1 MRATELLNLEWIQC
15 RDLPLSIYEKAGN
28 ILRASELNP
37 NIKFNM
43 KHIAHLESNKQRD
56 QQANARRGSSPA
68 GAAEPPTVFAS
79 SGPLTAEELI
89 TSLDIIHRK
98 ALQNMR

>member
-1 MRATELLNLEWIQC
+1 MSKQAKAILLKLLEVDQKKRMRATELLNLEWIQC

-43 KHIAHLESNKQRD
+43 KHVAHLE
-56 QQANARRGSSPA
+56 
-68 GAAEPPTVFAS
+68 
-79 SGPLTAEELI
+79 
-89 TSLDIIHRK
+89 
-98 ALQNMR
+98 